1 MTALWIILGFLGL
14 LLLISMLTAHA
25 VIEYQDD
32 VTLTLSVLFFK
43 IPLFPAKK
51 KKVRISDYSLNSIKK
66 RKKKKTQNKKKKSTA
81 SVPKPKEEKGILEKL
96 ENVQKLLSVLFRNTF
111 GHLKIR
117 ASRIRIQVGT
127 GDAAS
132 TAILFGAV
140 NGALAAVFETL
151 DHFGKLK
158 SKKQDVIDVTP
169 DFLAEKTTADIRID
183 FSLRVWQILDIAIKT
198 FVSRTESK
206 MKDNK

>member
-66 RKKKKTQNKKKKSTA
+66 RKQ
-81 SVPKPKEEKGILEKL
+81 
-96 ENVQKLLSVLFRNTF
+96 
-111 GHLKIR
+111 
-117 ASRIRIQVGT
+117 
-127 GDAAS
+127 
-132 TAILFGAV
+132 
-140 NGALAAVFETL
+140 
-151 DHFGKLK
+151 
-158 SKKQDVIDVTP
+158 
-169 DFLAEKTTADIRID
+169 
-183 FSLRVWQILDIAIKT
+183 
-198 FVSRTESK
+198 
-206 MKDNK
+206 